1 MYKLIFIYEE
11 IDVNFLFVA
20 LKKCLWKGWLI

>member
-20 LKKCLWKGWLI
+20 LKKCL